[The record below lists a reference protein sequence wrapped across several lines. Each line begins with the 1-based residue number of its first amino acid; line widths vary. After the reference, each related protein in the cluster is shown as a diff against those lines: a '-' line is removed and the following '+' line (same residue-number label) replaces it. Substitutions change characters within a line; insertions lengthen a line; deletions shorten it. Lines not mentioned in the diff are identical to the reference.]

1 MLAALGPRT
10 SRVSADPAA
19 ALAHNERT
27 AEPRE
32 RVGSQRRHHAADDWN
47 FGRYPGQTGIVVTM
61 EIIPISEAKD
71 RLTELADRAAREHD
85 HFTLTR
91 NGRPHAVIVSVA
103 ERESL
108 QETPEILADPQ
119 MRADLV
125 EAASAEARGDV
136 TTEEEMAAIMASR
149 LGRASA

>member
-1 MLAALGPRT
+1 
-10 SRVSADPAA
+10 
-19 ALAHNERT
+19 
-27 AEPRE
+27 
-32 RVGSQRRHHAADDWN
+32 
-47 FGRYPGQTGIVVTM
+47 M

-91 NGRPHAVIVSVA
+91 NGRPHAVLLSVA
-103 ERESL
+103 EWESL
-108 QETPEILADPQ
+108 QETLELLADPE

-125 EAASAEARGDV
+125 EAEAAQQRGDLA
-136 TTEEEMAAIMASR
+136 TEDEVAAVVAAR

>member
-1 MLAALGPRT
+1 
-10 SRVSADPAA
+10 
-19 ALAHNERT
+19 
-27 AEPRE
+27 
-32 RVGSQRRHHAADDWN
+32 
-47 FGRYPGQTGIVVTM
+47 M

-103 ERESL
+103 EWESL
-108 QETPEILADPQ
+108 QETLELLADPQ
-119 MRADLV
+119 MRAELV
-125 EAASAEARGDV
+125 EATSAEARGDV
-136 TTEEEMAAIMASR
+136 TTEEEMAAIMANR